1 MSKPVR
7 SRRTIALVAAY
18 VVALQ
23 VLLLPLSVAAVPAL
37 GSSLCV
43 TSNEASQPPA
53 SHETG
58 CPCTAGC
65 GMLCCGQALAGS
77 PQAIAILGLMR
88 PSVLTPARTIEP
100 VVRLPDKGPQIP
112 RAPPVA

>member
-1 MSKPVR
+1 M
-7 SRRTIALVAAY
+7 VAAY

-23 VLLLPLSVAAVPAL
+23 ALLLPLSVAAVPAL

-43 TSNEASQPPA
+43 TSKEASQPPA

-77 PQAIAILGLMR
+77 PQAVAILGLMCPR
-88 PSVLTPARTIEP
+88 ALTPARTIEP
-100 VVRLPDKGPQIP
+100 VVRPPDKGSQIP

>member
-23 VLLLPLSVAAVPAL
+23 ALLLPLSVAAVPVL

-43 TSNEASQPPA
+43 TSTDGSQPPA

-58 CPCTAGC
+58 CPCTVGC
-65 GMLCCGQALAGS
+65 GMFCCGQALTGA
-77 PQAIAILGLMR
+77 PLTVAVLGLMR
-88 PSVLTPARTIEP
+88 ARALTPAPAIEP
-100 VVRLPDKGPQIP
+100 VVRPASKGPQIP
-112 RAPPVA
+112 RAPPAA